1 MGINPEIALT
11 VAFIILAAYTFVSG
25 LRAPALIAVV
35 KDAMIYI
42 LVLVCVIYIPIQLG
56 GYGHIFTVVQQHYA
70 TLKAANPKSPGT
82 FLLATGGA
90 QVAFSTLALGSA
102 LALFMYPHAIT
113 GVLAAKSGRVVKRN
127 MALLPAYSFLLGLIA
142 LLGYMAIAAGVKPDK
157 IYGANIAVPGLI
169 HTMFPSWFAGFAF
182 AAISIGALVPASVM
196 SIAAANLFTRNIYR
210 EYFRPNCTNRE
221 EATVAKSASLVVK
234 LGALVFVL
242 IPGLTAYA
250 INLQLL
256 GGVWILQIFP
266 AVVFGLFTRWFNR
279 WALLLGW
286 AVGMGVGTWMM
297 FQLKFLTSNYPI
309 TIGGTTYPIYV
320 ALIAFVLNL
329 AVAAVVTLI
338 VSLMKLSN
346 GQDATVTA
354 DYEDLAEPVAVA

>member
-1 MGINPEIALT
+1 
-11 VAFIILAAYTFVSG
+11 
-25 LRAPALIAVV
+25 
-35 KDAMIYI
+35 
-42 LVLVCVIYIPIQLG
+42 
-56 GYGHIFTVVQQHYA
+56 
-70 TLKAANPKSPGT
+70 
-82 FLLATGGA
+82 
-90 QVAFSTLALGSA
+90 
-102 LALFMYPHAIT
+102 
-113 GVLAAKSGRVVKRN
+113 
-127 MALLPAYSFLLGLIA
+127 
-142 LLGYMAIAAGVKPDK
+142 MAIAAGVKPDK

-354 DYEDLAEPVAVA
+354 DYDDLAEPVAVG